1 VRWFDIRHGK
11 RKRRKD
17 FLKLH
22 FIVDV
27 ESLLILSFK
36 VTPPFKSDSKQVEYL
51 LSFINELGRLCA
63 DKAYLSR
70 KICNLVAKQGGEPYI
85 SIKKNITRIR
95 SQGSKA
101 WREMLV
107 MYRRSKKI
115 YKKRYHRR
123 SLAETAVS
131 TVKRRFSHTLYS
143 KKRRGQKNELR
154 LKVITYNVS
163 IIARLPAQ
171 FG

>member
-1 VRWFDIRHGK
+1 VRWLTVRHGRK
-11 RKRRKD
+11 KRRRD

-27 ESLLILSFK
+27 KSLLILSFK
-36 VTPPFKSDSKQVEYL
+36 VTPPFKADSKQVEEL
-51 LSFINELGRLCA
+51 LKFIGSLGRLCA

-70 KICNLVAKQGGEPYI
+70 KICDLIAKHGGVPYI
-85 SIKKNITRIR
+85 SVKKNVVRIR

-107 MYRRSKKI
+107 MHRRSRKL

-131 TVKRRFSHTLYS
+131 TVKRRFGHTLYS

-154 LKVITYNVS
+154 MKVITYNLS

-171 FG
+171 FH

>member
-1 VRWFDIRHGK
+1 MRWLTVRHGR

-22 FIVDV
+22 FIVDCK
-27 ESLLILSFK
+27 SLLILSFK
-36 VTPPFKSDSKQVEYL
+36 VTPPFKADSKQVEEL
-51 LSFINELGRLCA
+51 LKFIRDLGRLCA

-70 KICNLVAKQGGEPYI
+70 KICDLIAKHGGRPYV
-85 SIKKNITRIR
+85 SIKKNVVKIR
-95 SQGSKA
+95 AKGSKA
-101 WREMLV
+101 WRQMLV
-107 MYRRSKKI
+107 MYRRSRRL

-143 KKRRGQKNELR
+143 TKRRAQKNELR
-154 LKVITYNVS
+154 LKVLTYNLS
-163 IIARLPAQ
+163 IVARLPAK

>member
-1 VRWFDIRHGK
+1 VRHSK
-11 RKRRKD
+11 RKTRRD

-22 FIVDV
+22 FIVDCR
-27 ESLLILSFK
+27 SLLILSFK
-36 VTPPFKSDSKQVEYL
+36 VTPPFKADSKQVEEL
-51 LSFINELGRLCA
+51 LRFIGSLGRLCA

-70 KICNLVAKQGGEPYI
+70 KICDLIAKHGGRPYI
-85 SIKKNITRIR
+85 SIKKNVTRIR

-107 MYRRSKKI
+107 IYKRSRKL

-131 TVKRRFSHTLYS
+131 VVKGRFSHTLYS
-143 KKRRGQKNELR
+143 KKRRGQKNEVR
-154 LKVITYNVS
+154 LKVITYNLS
-163 IIARLPAQ
+163 IIARLPAR

>member
-1 VRWFDIRHGK
+1 M
-11 RKRRKD
+11 
-17 FLKLH
+17 
-22 FIVDV
+22 DV
-27 ESLLILSFK
+27 STLLILSFK

-51 LSFINELGRLCA
+51 LSFIKNNLGRLCA

-70 KICNLVAKQGGEPYI
+70 KMCNLVAKYGGEPYI
-85 SIKKNITRIR
+85 SIKKNVVRIR
-95 SQGSKA
+95 AQGSRA

-107 MYRRSKKI
+107 MYRRSRKL

-123 SLAETAVS
+123 SLAETAIS

-154 LKVITYNVS
+154 LKVITYNLS

-171 FG
+171 LG

>member
-1 VRWFDIRHGK
+1 
-11 RKRRKD
+11 
-17 FLKLH
+17 
-22 FIVDV
+22 VDV
-27 ESLLILSFK
+27 KSLLILSFK
-36 VTPPFKSDSKQVEYL
+36 VTPPFKSDSRQVEYL

-70 KICNLVAKQGGEPYI
+70 KTCNLIAQHGGEPYI
-85 SIKKNITRIR
+85 SINRNVVRIR
-95 SQGSKA
+95 AQGSKA

-107 MYRRSKKI
+107 MYRRSEKL

-123 SLAETAVS
+123 SLAETAIS

-154 LKVITYNVS
+154 LKVITYNLS

>member
-1 VRWFDIRHGK
+1 MRWLSVRHGR

-22 FIVDV
+22 FIVDCK
-27 ESLLILSFK
+27 SLLILSFK
-36 VTPPFKSDSKQVEYL
+36 VTSPFKADSKQVEEL
-51 LSFINELGRLCA
+51 LKFISSLGRLCA

-70 KICNLVAKQGGEPYI
+70 KICNLIAKHGGRPYI

-107 MYRRSKKI
+107 MYQRSRKL
-115 YKKRYHRR
+115 YKKRYHKR

-131 TVKRRFSHTLYS
+131 TVKRRFNHILYS
-143 KKRRGQKNELR
+143 KKRRAQKNELR
-154 LKVITYNVS
+154 LKVLTYKLS

-171 FG
+171 FE

>member
-1 VRWFDIRHGK
+1 MRWLDIRHGL
-11 RKRRKD
+11 RRRRKD

-22 FIVDV
+22 FIVDCR
-27 ESLLILSFK
+27 SLLILAFK
-36 VTPPFKSDSKQVEYL
+36 VTPPFKADSRQVEEL
-51 LSFINELGRLCA
+51 LELVGQLGRLCA

-70 KICNLVAKQGGEPYI
+70 KICDLIAKHGGRPYI
-85 SIKKNITRIR
+85 AIKKNVVRIR
-95 SQGSKA
+95 AQGSRA

-107 MYRRSKKI
+107 MRRRSESL

-131 TVKRRFSHTLYS
+131 TVKRRFDYTLYS

-154 LKVITYNVS
+154 LKVLAYNLS

-171 FG
+171 SR

>member
-1 VRWFDIRHGK
+1 VRHGR

-27 ESLLILSFK
+27 KSLLILSFK
-36 VTPPFKSDSKQVEYL
+36 VTPPFKSDGKQVEYL
-51 LSFINELGRLCA
+51 LSFINELGRLCG

-70 KICNLVAKQGGEPYI
+70 KICNLIAEHGGEPYI
-85 SIKKNITRIR
+85 SIKKSITRIR
-95 SQGSKA
+95 SKGSKA
-101 WREMLV
+101 WKEMLL
-107 MYRRSKKI
+107 MYRRSRRL
-115 YKKRYHRR
+115 YLKRYHRR

-131 TVKRRFSHTLYS
+131 VVKCRFNHTLYS
-143 KKRRGQKNELR
+143 KKRRGQKNEVR
-154 LKVITYNVS
+154 LKVITYNLS
-163 IIARLPAQ
+163 IIARLPSQ